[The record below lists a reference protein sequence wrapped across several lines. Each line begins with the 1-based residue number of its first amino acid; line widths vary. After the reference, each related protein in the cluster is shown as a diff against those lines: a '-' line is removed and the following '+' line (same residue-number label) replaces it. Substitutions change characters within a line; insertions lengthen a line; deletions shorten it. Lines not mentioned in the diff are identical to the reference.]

1 MELVNNAR
9 DQLTPLISQVLGCLD
24 EGVQV
29 MEVSFF
35 TLLLVQLNQMQE
47 AEDLM
52 QFFFELSTTAFQGF
66 TFSTDQ
72 AQLIDALLA
81 TSEDIA
87 HALSIPALNAQ

>member
-1 MELVNNAR
+1 MELVKNAR
-9 DQLTPLISQVLGCLD
+9 NQLAPLISQVIGSLNED
-24 EGVQV
+24 AQV

-47 AEDLM
+47 TEDLM

>member
-1 MELVNNAR
+1 MEIVENAR
-9 DQLTPLISQVLGCLD
+9 NQLAPLISQVIGSLNED
-24 EGVQV
+24 AQV

-35 TLLLVQLNQMQE
+35 TLLLVQLNRMQE

-52 QFFFELSTTAFQGF
+52 QLFLELSTTAFQGF

-87 HALSIPALNAQ
+87 HALSIRALNAQ